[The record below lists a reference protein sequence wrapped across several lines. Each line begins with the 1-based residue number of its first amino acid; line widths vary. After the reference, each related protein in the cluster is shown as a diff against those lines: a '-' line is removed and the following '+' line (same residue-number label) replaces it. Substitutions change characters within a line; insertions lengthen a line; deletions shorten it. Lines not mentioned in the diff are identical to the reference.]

1 MVDGVSKTEKQ
12 DASGNIISVT
22 DPAGATAYNYRPDGQ
37 MNSVIAPG
45 QITTTFGYDDFGR
58 RITMN
63 DPSFGLIEYGYD
75 AMGNGVLETDA
86 NGNTTKKTYDNFHRL
101 TKRRLPDRQ

>member
-1 MVDGVSKTEKQ
+1 MTSVVDGVSKTEKQ

-22 DPAGATAYNYRPDGQ
+22 DPAGTTAYNYRPDGQ

-75 AMGNGVLETDA
+75 AMGMEFWKLMPMEI
-86 NGNTTKKTYDNFHRL
+86 L
-101 TKRRLPDRQ
+101 RRKLMIIFIV